1 MNIRKG
7 GWGRGKDKE
16 GKGEGNGK
24 QREDGGGDS
33 WVKEK
38 RGREIIVTMYKING
52 SREKG
57 VSGY

>member
-16 GKGEGNGK
+16 GKGE
-24 QREDGGGDS
+24 GDS

-52 SREKG
+52 SRGKG